1 MNEKPQGPIENLLD
15 GLSHHAQFLPE
26 EDLKAELTTRGISV
40 ESFLKEALATIA
52 IHQKTER
59 LSWMK
64 TADEKRKAL
73 QSAST
78 RMESWLGKSEL
89 AIRAAFEELVRAAM
103 PQQTIAFRNRT
114 DLTTED
120 MACIL
125 DDHERLKMRA
135 TDQHPP
141 DEKK

>member
-15 GLSHHAQFLPE
+15 GLSRHAQFLSE
-26 EDLKAELTTRGISV
+26 EDLKAELSARGV
-40 ESFLKEALATIA
+40 DVDGFLSEAQAMITK
-52 IHQKTER
+52 HQKADR

-73 QSAST
+73 QTSSI
-78 RMESWLGKSEL
+78 RVENWLEKGEL
-89 AIRAAFEELVRAAM
+89 AIRAAFAELLRTAM
-103 PQQTIAFRNRT
+103 PQQTIAFRNKT

-120 MACIL
+120 MAHIL
-125 DDHERLKMRA
+125 DDHERLRQRTSGESGA
-135 TDQHPP
+135 

>member
-15 GLSHHAQFLPE
+15 GLSQHAQFLPE
-26 EDLKAELTTRGISV
+26 EDLKAELTTRGLNV
-40 ESFLKEALATIA
+40 EGFLKEALATIA
-52 IHQKTER
+52 IHQKTKR

-89 AIRAAFEELVRAAM
+89 AIRAAFEELIRTAM

-120 MACIL
+120 MARIL